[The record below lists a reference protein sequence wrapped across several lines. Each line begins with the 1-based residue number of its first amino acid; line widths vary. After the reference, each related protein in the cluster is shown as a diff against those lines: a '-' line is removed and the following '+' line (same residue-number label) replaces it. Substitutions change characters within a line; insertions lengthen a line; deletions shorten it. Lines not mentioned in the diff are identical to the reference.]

1 MRLPHIIIN
10 KTHTYTQRHCSY
22 RTCSPASSFGKQWY
36 SGPERKMGKLPQ
48 SSTLWNGRRW
58 GKNLVLIPTACERH
72 GKQPHFA
79 RTFQY
84 EHSCWGHHHLPSWIS
99 GTLTSS
105 TCFFRKTSSYPTP
118 FPHGSRPCSSW
129 LLNAR
134 PIFPPP
140 ALALLSTNLVYSA
153 RMFLSVFFL
162 LRFYGNQTHLAA
174 FCSPTCVPRSPA
186 KWPELT
192 PLSNP
197 ACPSPIKKPEWEM
210 TVVCKLLSQQK
221 QSEGK
226 DKAKS
231 QHPSW
236 DLIRTGLW
244 RSPHLGQ
251 ALC

>member
-1 MRLPHIIIN
+1 MEWEEMRKESGAYSISMWEAW
-10 KTHTYTQRHCSY
+10 KT
-22 RTCSPASSFGKQWY
+22 
-36 SGPERKMGKLPQ
+36 
-48 SSTLWNGRRW
+48 
-58 GKNLVLIPTACERH
+58 
-72 GKQPHFA
+72 QPHFA

-84 EHSCWGHHHLPSWIS
+84 EHSCWGHHHLPCWIS

-105 TCFFRKTSSYPTP
+105 MCFFRKPSSYPTP

-140 ALALLSTNLVYSA
+140 ALALLLTNLVYSA
-153 RMFLSVFFL
+153 RIFLSVFFL
-162 LRFYGNQTHLAA
+162 LWFYGNQTHLAA

-186 KWPELT
+186 KWPNLT
-192 PLSNP
+192 PLSKP
-197 ACPSPIKKPEWEM
+197 ACPSPIKETEWEM
-210 TVVCKLLSQQK
+210 MVVCKPLSQQK

-236 DLIRTGLW
+236 DQIRTGLW